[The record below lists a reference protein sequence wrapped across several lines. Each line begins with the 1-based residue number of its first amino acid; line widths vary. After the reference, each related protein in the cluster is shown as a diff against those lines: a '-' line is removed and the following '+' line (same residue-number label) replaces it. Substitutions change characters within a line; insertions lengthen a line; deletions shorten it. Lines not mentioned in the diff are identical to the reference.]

1 MPDSR
6 PAAPSRSASRVSR
19 IAAAR
24 LLVAV
29 LWAGTLWALGYIAA
43 PAVFA
48 AMPGAVAG
56 DAVAVLLHR
65 LGWVSLGC
73 AAAMLVLVRLSGDLD
88 AGRRRLLNLLVL
100 AMLACALVMWIGLQP
115 GMAQMREL
123 AGPGG
128 VRASPHW
135 TQFAVMHGVSQ
146 LFHVIESVLAAVLVL
161 KSRGPSA

>member
-1 MPDSR
+1 MQDSL
-6 PAAPSRSASRVSR
+6 ARSAARASR
-19 IAAAR
+19 IAAVR
-24 LLVAV
+24 LLVAA

-43 PAVFA
+43 PALFA
-48 AMPGAVAG
+48 ALPSAVAG
-56 DAVAVLLHR
+56 DVVAVLLHR

-73 AAAMLVLVRLSGDLD
+73 AAAMLALLRLSHDLD
-88 AGRRRLLNLLVL
+88 AGRRRFLNLLVL

-128 VRASPHW
+128 VRASPYW

-146 LFHVIESVLAAVLVL
+146 LFHVIESVLATVLVL